1 MMQVLLLTM
10 KHSISVVNN
19 GQKQR
24 ELSL

>member
-19 GQKQR
+19 SQKQR